1 MDATHHDAFAVC
13 HGYRRAIIA
22 GLMIRPSM
30 YFDETTHRSDRRGL
44 GSQSRLYGSAGVRTH
59 PAGPAVRDPG
69 AVPRS
74 KRVRVH
80 GADRNF
86 SRNGQPLMSCSPPF
100 VSKPLICK
108 QGGSGI

>member
-13 HGYRRAIIA
+13 HRRRRAIIA
-22 GLMIRPSM
+22 GTMIRPSM

-44 GSQSRLYGSAGVRTH
+44 GSQSRLCGSAGVRTDR
-59 PAGPAVRDPG
+59 AGPAVRDPG
-69 AVPRS
+69 GAVS

-80 GADRNF
+80 GADLNF
-86 SRNGQPLMSCSPPF
+86 SQNGQPLMSCSPPF